1 MFKIAPVQCALTNQT
16 IASSSARISPY
27 SSFFLLSQLLVPSK
41 YLKDSIPLWL
51 SKIIH
56 VNIDIFH
63 HTTYVKIIKFLLVR
77 VSFYNFIH
85 PRAGKWTPAKKNHI
99 QYLSLQKFPK
109 HCEFF
114 NNSENKGSNPNRP
127 KLKNSQPQVNSAA

>member
-1 MFKIAPVQCALTNQT
+1 MFKIAPVQCALTNQP

-27 SSFFLLSQLLVPSK
+27 SSFFLLSQLLVPCK

-85 PRAGKWTPAKKNHI
+85 PRAGKWTPEKKITFNICPYKSFPNIANSSIIQRIKEVILIDPNCKTANH
-99 QYLSLQKFPK
+99 K
-109 HCEFF
+109 
-114 NNSENKGSNPNRP
+114 
-127 KLKNSQPQVNSAA
+127 

>member
-1 MFKIAPVQCALTNQT
+1 MFKIAPVQCALTNQP

-27 SSFFLLSQLLVPSK
+27 SSFFLLSQLLVPCK

-77 VSFYNFIH
+77 EFLSFYSS
-85 PRAGKWTPAKKNHI
+85 AGWQMNISFCQPEKKITFNICPYKSFPNIANSSIIQRIKEVILIDPHRKTANH
-99 QYLSLQKFPK
+99 K
-109 HCEFF
+109 
-114 NNSENKGSNPNRP
+114 
-127 KLKNSQPQVNSAA
+127 